1 MWLRRSEEWELRG
14 VFGREASGF
23 ALRAPGIGP
32 RRCSSPT
39 TRAPSAARP
48 GVWSS
53 DLEDSV
59 HGHGDPARAGQNVG
73 QNALQIASERQ
84 PSLLTLEMTIALA
97 FIRKVY

>member
-1 MWLRRSEEWELRG
+1 MWLRRSEDWELRG

-39 TRAPSAARP
+39 TRAPSAAKP
-48 GVWSS
+48 GVWSTE
-53 DLEDSV
+53 LEDAAN
-59 HGHGDPARAGQNVG
+59 GNGDASKMG
-73 QNALQIASERQ
+73 QNALQISGERP